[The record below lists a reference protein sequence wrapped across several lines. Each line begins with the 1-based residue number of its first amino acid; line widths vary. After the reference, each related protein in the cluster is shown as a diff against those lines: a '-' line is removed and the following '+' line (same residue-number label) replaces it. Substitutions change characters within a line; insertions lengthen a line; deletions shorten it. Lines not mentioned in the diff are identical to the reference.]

1 MAPFSTKETMHNK
14 TFIRLIVS
22 ILLLALLTGC
32 SLFATPE
39 PTDEQAQPNNLPGPT
54 EVPTETNIPDIP
66 TETPIPPTDTPTA
79 THTFTEVPTETPTAT
94 FTPTEIPSNTP
105 TEEPPLLV
113 VDRDAVCRSGPGMD
127 YPIVGYQSA
136 GDSPNVI
143 GKSETERVWW
153 VITYEGK
160 GEPCWIVD
168 DIVSLAG
175 NVASLPITEP
185 PPTPAAG
192 SPSLPAGE
200 GLYYFLVA
208 ENSGGPFGCGDG
220 LLYLYFGKPRTG
232 DMVADITTAL
242 TALFANKHQYYNG
255 LFNPAYATS
264 LRVEDVEATAW
275 EREIYIWLRGE
286 VPRPNDKC
294 HALRMRAQIWET
306 IEIQFPDVQHAVIF
320 VNNALL
326 GDILVTGW

>member
-1 MAPFSTKETMHNK
+1 MNK
-14 TFIRLIVS
+14 KILIILLVN
-22 ILLLALLTGC
+22 ILLLTLLVGC
-32 SLFATPE
+32 NLTSAPEQDDDRGIPSKSPE
-39 PTDEQAQPNNLPGPT
+39 PT
-54 EVPTETNIPDIP
+54 DIP
-66 TETPIPPTDTPTA
+66 TETYSPDLPSETPVPPTAAPTA
-79 THTFTEVPTETPTAT
+79 TYTSTDVSTETPTAT
-94 FTPTEIPSNTP
+94 WTPVPTNTP
-105 TEEPPLLV
+105 TEEPASLV
-113 VDRDAVCRSGPGMD
+113 VDRDAVCRSGPGVD

-136 GDSPNVI
+136 GDVPDVI
-143 GKSETERVWW
+143 GKSEAEPIWW
-153 VITYEGK
+153 VIKYEGK
-160 GEPCWIVD
+160 GEPCWIAD
-168 DIVSLAG
+168 EIVSVAG
-175 NVASLPITEP
+175 HVAGLPITEP
-185 PPTPAAG
+185 PPTPSAS

-208 ENSGGPFGCGDG
+208 ENSGGPFACGDG

-264 LRVEDVEATAW
+264 LRVEDVEATPG

-286 VPRPNDKC
+286 VPRPQDKC
-294 HALRMRAQIWET
+294 HSLRMRAQIWET